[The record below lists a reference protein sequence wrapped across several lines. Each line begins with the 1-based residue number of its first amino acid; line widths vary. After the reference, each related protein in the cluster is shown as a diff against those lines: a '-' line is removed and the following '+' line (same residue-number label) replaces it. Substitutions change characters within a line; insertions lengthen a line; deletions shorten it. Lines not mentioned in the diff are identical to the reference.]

1 MAMLLCVLCGVMDT
15 LRLPEPAAAIFAT
28 TEGKLGYLARTGEEI
43 LIKEEEGWQTYA
55 LPERVLLMQRIVAR
69 GSLCYVLSEQT
80 LTLFDLRTSRKSVI
94 AEDVNDVA
102 INRYGE
108 LWVLSEFTLRRLS
121 PLGRELEVRKLK
133 VVPGSIWV
141 LEDSLYLS
149 NDETPPLDEKIREN
163 LGKAGV
169 RIEEFLSPH
178 IALYEKVLYIL
189 LDSRNVLRVSPTES

>member
-1 MAMLLCVLCGVMDT
+1 MDT

>member
-1 MAMLLCVLCGVMDT
+1 MLLCILCGVTDT
-15 LRLPEPAAAIFAT
+15 LELPEPAAAIFAT
-28 TEGKLGYLARTGEEI
+28 TEGKLGYLARTGEDI
-43 LIKEEEGWQTYA
+43 LIKKSGGWQTYV
-55 LPERVLLMQRIVAR
+55 LPERVLLIGRIVAR

-80 LTLFDLRTSRKSVI
+80 LTLFDLRTSRKGII

-108 LWVLSEFTLRRLS
+108 LWALSEFTLRRLS

-133 VVPGSIWV
+133 VVPGSIWM
-141 LEDSLYLS
+141 LGDSLYLS
-149 NDETPPLDEKIREN
+149 NDEKPPLDEKIRED

-169 RIEEFLSPH
+169 RIEAFLSPH
-178 IALYEKVLYIL
+178 IALHEKILYIL